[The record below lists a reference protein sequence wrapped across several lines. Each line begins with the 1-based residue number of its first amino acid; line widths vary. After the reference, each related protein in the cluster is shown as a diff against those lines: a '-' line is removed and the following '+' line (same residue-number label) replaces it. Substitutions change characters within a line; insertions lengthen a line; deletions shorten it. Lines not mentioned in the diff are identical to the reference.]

1 MSENN
6 FGLKGMAYTVPI
18 LGRIAIGHIEER
30 NGKRLPAKDD
40 FISITAQTKRNGEW
54 VKHPIE
60 DVVKQGKG
68 DTKLR
73 AIPVRVMFD
82 DTSLSLRER
91 YEAFREN
98 RQVCVGDGVKAK
110 RRTRDGVEEVECP
123 GSENCDFGLQ
133 NRCKAFGRFLI
144 QIEGQEDPFAAF
156 IFRTRGTNS
165 VRSLRSRLEGLKSS
179 LGRIAGLPMMLVL
192 KEKASAMSMGTPFY
206 YLDLI
211 FRKPGLEGVAEAIN
225 TRNEL
230 EKALETVNFNR
241 EAYEAAVAAGLS
253 NSAFEETIE
262 DAAEFE
268 DLLLASPDMD
278 EERDAGVLKGL
289 TSITNSGQHQQAA

>member
-1 MSENN
+1 MSDNN

-40 FISITAQTKRNGEW
+40 FISITAQTKRDGAW
-54 VKHPIE
+54 VPHPIE
-60 DVVKQGKG
+60 ATVKKEGA
-68 DTKLR
+68 KLR

-82 DTSLSLRER
+82 DTSLNLRER
-91 YEAFREN
+91 YEAFKDN
-98 RQVCVGDGVKAK
+98 RQVCVGDGEKAK
-110 RRTRDGVEEVECP
+110 RRTADGVIECECP
-123 GSENCDFGLQ
+123 GSESCDFGAK
-133 NRCKAFGRFLI
+133 NRCKAFGRFI
-144 QIEGQEDPFAAF
+144 VQIEGQEDPFAAF

-165 VRSLRSRLEGLKSS
+165 VRSLRSRIEGLKAS
-179 LGRIAGLPMMLVL
+179 LGRIAGLPMTLVM

-211 FRKPGLEGVAEAIN
+211 FRKPGLEGVAEAIEA
-225 TRNEL
+225 RDAMEQAL
-230 EKALETVNFNR
+230 EKVGFNR
-241 EAYEAAVAAGLS
+241 AAYEAAIAAGLS
-253 NSAFEETIE
+253 NSAFEETVE

-278 EERDAGVLKGL
+278 DERDEGVLKGL
-289 TSITNSGQHQQAA
+289 SMITGGQKAA

>member
-1 MSENN
+1 MSDNN

-30 NGKRLPAKDD
+30 NDKRLPAKDD
-40 FISITAQTKRNGEW
+40 FISITAQTKRDGAW
-54 VKHPIE
+54 VPHPIE
-60 DVVKQGKG
+60 ATVKKEGA
-68 DTKLR
+68 KLR

-82 DTSLSLRER
+82 DTSLNLRER
-91 YEAFREN
+91 YEAFKDN
-98 RQVCVGDGVKAK
+98 RQVCVGDGEKAK
-110 RRTRDGVEEVECP
+110 RRTPDGVIECECP
-123 GSENCDFGLQ
+123 GSESCDFGAK
-133 NRCKAFGRFLI
+133 NRCKAFGRFI
-144 QIEGQEDPFAAF
+144 VQIEGQEDPFAAF

-165 VRSLRSRLEGLKSS
+165 VRSLRSRIEGLKAS
-179 LGRIAGLPMMLVL
+179 LGRIAGLPMTLVM

-211 FRKPGLEGVAEAIN
+211 FRKPGLEGVAEAIEA
-225 TRNEL
+225 RDAL
-230 EKALETVNFNR
+230 EKALEKVNFNR
-241 EAYEAAVAAGLS
+241 AAYEAAVAAGLS

-278 EERDAGVLKGL
+278 DERNEGVLKGL
-289 TSITNSGQHQQAA
+289 SMITGGQKAA